1 LSSFSTS
8 PNDFFL
14 DLFFTRKNATIAPT
28 TKIEI
33 TIPAMAPPPIPDFL
47 LPSLEPE
54 SDEGLCPPDL

>member
-1 LSSFSTS
+1 
-8 PNDFFL
+8 L